1 MKNLLLSL
9 AILFIATTNSY
20 TKEDVKYITGK
31 ITLADDGDARK
42 EVFVYSNREKAEK
55 WFIIDTIK
63 TNNNGEFKY
72 KIPDNQNYLE
82 LHLAAPG
89 YEAFM
94 TRYIG
99 GDANPRVEAVLSK
112 RGIPKIIDS
121 VDIFISAGRRDIRE
135 ATTFDMLTDKNNFS
149 FQVNLNNEIYSKI
162 NPKDIDTIG
171 YYLVLNDGITYT
183 PNSHTGEWDYDHNG
197 DYKAVRYPKDKIID
211 IDVDFGKYR
220 VRESDNDTSLTNG
233 KWVNSPI
240 NSKYNEILDLMPLK
254 DIFDIDYNYYVF
266 VRQYSDEYL
275 KDYSQ
280 EYIDSMKIAIT
291 KKVDRL
297 IRINDSLLKVI
308 KTPILNDYLKVNKLY
323 LMQVT
328 DTSSN
333 HAFRVDVFNSVK
345 EFPFLFYDVIDGMLY
360 RSEFLNDPKSNVDI
374 VEKMFNK
381 IESNTERTS
390 LKNRFYNSLSR
401 TKVAYE
407 PGGYDFIIDRI
418 NNYIS
423 EEDLSESQLDGMKRT
438 IEKMDFMISKIPP
451 KLEFKSIDGKYYSL
465 SDFAGKW
472 VLLDFWGTW
481 CGPCV
486 AETPNLIKAY
496 EMFKDK
502 GFEIIGIANDRGV
515 DVIKEY
521 SEKNNIKWTQTI
533 QMKGY
538 IENVLKDYKI
548 SAFPTMMLIN
558 PQGEFDTKVQSELR
572 GESLI
577 ETLKQ
582 KIGK

>member
-1 MKNLLLSL
+1 MKNILLLL
-9 AILFIATTNSY
+9 VILIIATQNSLS
-20 TKEDVKYITGK
+20 EDGAKYITGK
-31 ITLADDGDARK
+31 ITLADGSDAKK
-42 EVFVYSNREKAEK
+42 EVFVYSNRDKAEK
-55 WFIIDTIK
+55 WFILDTVN
-63 TNNNGEFKY
+63 TNSSGEFKY
-72 KIPDNQNYLE
+72 KIPDYQNYLE
-82 LHLAAPG
+82 LHLASPG
-89 YEAFM
+89 YEAYI

-99 GDANPRVEAVLSK
+99 GDINPRVEAVLSK
-112 RGIPKIIDS
+112 RGIPQIIDS
-121 VDIFISAGRRDIRE
+121 VDVFISAGRRDVRE
-135 ATTFDMLTDKNNFS
+135 ATPFNKKLNQDNFS
-149 FQVNLNNEIYSKI
+149 FQVNLNTDTFSKI
-162 NPKDIDTIG
+162 SPKDLDTIG
-171 YYLVLNDGITYT
+171 YYLVFNDDITYT
-183 PNSHTGEWDYDHNG
+183 PNSHIGEWDYDHNG
-197 DYKAVRYPKDKIID
+197 DYKAVRYPIDNKID
-211 IDVDFGKYR
+211 IDVDFSKYR
-220 VRESDNDTSLTNG
+220 VRESDIDSSLTAG

-240 NSKYNEILDLMPLK
+240 NTKYNEILKLLPVK
-254 DIFDIDYNYYVF
+254 EIFNIDFNYYVF
-266 VRQYSDEYL
+266 VRQVKDEYL
-275 KDYSQ
+275 KDYTP
-280 EYIDSMKIAIT
+280 EYIDSMKISLT
-291 KKVDRL
+291 SLVNRFKG
-297 IRINDSLLKVI
+297 INDSLLKVI

-333 HAFRVDVFNSVK
+333 HEFRMEVFNSIN
-345 EFPFLFYDVIDGMLY
+345 EFPYLFYDVIDGMLY
-360 RSEFLNDPKSNVDI
+360 RSEFLRDPKSNVAI

-390 LKNRFYNSLSR
+390 LKNRFYYSLSR
-401 TKVAYE
+401 TKVAFE
-407 PGGYDFIIDRI
+407 PEGYDFIIDKI
-418 NNYIS
+418 NDYIS
-423 EEDLSESQLDGMKRT
+423 EEDLSESQLDGMNRT
-438 IEKMDFMISKIPP
+438 IEKLDFMISKIPP
-451 KLEFKSIDGKYYSL
+451 KLEFKSIDDKHYKL

-502 GFEIIGIANDRGV
+502 GLEIIGIANDRGV

-521 SEKNNIKWTQTI
+521 SKKNNIKWTQTI

-548 SAFPTMMLIN
+548 TAFPTMMLIN